1 MLWGRASTLSAAV
14 PRTFHLTCLGR
25 SRSRGWAWDI
35 LTPVGRV
42 RGQEGQDRYE
52 EALGLSLTL
61 DFLDLRLGQA
71 AGQFL
76 PGPVAGGGRDTGE

>member
-1 MLWGRASTLSAAV
+1 MLRGRASTLSAAV
-14 PRTFHLTCLGR
+14 PRTFHLTCLGP
-25 SRSRGWAWDI
+25 SRGWAWDI

-52 EALGLSLTL
+52 EVLGLSLPL